1 MSSNMRDV
9 TREAMVSEFHTATKL
24 DVDAPMST
32 GLLQLRM
39 SLINEELDELRLEVV
54 QAMRDLSET
63 KEVSTETKEKML
75 KELCDLMYVVSGFAV
90 TFGLPV
96 QPAFVRVHKSN
107 MSKLVDGMAVFREDG
122 KVLKGENY
130 KPPSMEGLV

>member
-9 TREAMVSEFHTATKL
+9 TRENMVAEFHNATKL

-39 SLINEELDELRLEVV
+39 SLINEELDELRMEVV
-54 QAMRDLSET
+54 QAMRDLNEQDA
-63 KEVSTETKEKML
+63 VSTETKQKML

-130 KPPSMEGLV
+130 QPPSMEGLV